1 MPNLSRDMAACDANY
16 IRIQQLFAQH
26 DETDE
31 CRFGL
36 LSDHHHA
43 QVNIQVLERAK
54 YTATLAIE
62 LDQLNLGLKWLTWP
76 RFEVRVY
83 HDLATAEVLRVG
95 KARKLRQVY
104 TLPNPDHHQ
113 PDEKSQVNHLLGEF
127 LTLCLSHGAAIE
139 PISIS

>member
-1 MPNLSRDMAACDANY
+1 MAACDANY
-16 IRIQQLFAQH
+16 IRIQKLFAQH
-26 DETDE
+26 DESDS

-36 LSDHHHA
+36 VGDLHQA

-62 LDQLNLGLKWLTWP
+62 LDQLNLGLKWLAWP

-95 KARKLRQVY
+95 QERKLRQVY
-104 TLPNPDHHQ
+104 A
-113 PDEKSQVNHLLGEF
+113 
-127 LTLCLSHGAAIE
+127 LSLIHI
-139 PISIS
+139 